1 MDFELSDDQQRI
13 RAVARE
19 FADAELGD
27 KIAPYDARHE
37 FAWEI
42 VKKLGPLGFLGV
54 PFPEDYGGAGG
65 DTISYAI
72 AVEEISRADGS
83 LGLTLAAELRVVVRE
98 PRQIGR
104 EDLYGDRAR

>member
-54 PFPEDYGGAGG
+54 LVPEDYGGAGPDYTSASPRWPRLEPG
-65 DTISYAI
+65 APPGGHTP
-72 AVEEISRADGS
+72 RGPTS
-83 LGLTLAAELRVVVRE
+83 LCPP
-98 PRQIGR
+98 PRSPLLSPRPKHAQ
-104 EDLYGDRAR
+104 L